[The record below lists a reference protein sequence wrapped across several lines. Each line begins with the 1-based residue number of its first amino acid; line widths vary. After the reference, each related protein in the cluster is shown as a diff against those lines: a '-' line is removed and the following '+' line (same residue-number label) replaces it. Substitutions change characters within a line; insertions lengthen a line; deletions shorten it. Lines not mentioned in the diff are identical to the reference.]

1 MKKIYQYFE
10 KLYNEDKISQAF
22 LIGNV
27 VFDDVKSEL
36 EETLNSFF
44 FQNNITL
51 EENPDIYLLKT
62 EDGYVSKDK
71 IKELLKNLSTTS
83 QFNNTKVYI
92 IEDTE
97 KMSDTVYNAILKTL
111 EEPSPGIYAILLT
124 NNIDA
129 VKPTIVSR
137 CQKIF
142 VNANKE
148 KETLEENTNIECDEI
163 IENLELNGV
172 ESIAK
177 YNKIY
182 TIISDRDK
190 FIKILYAMLD
200 RYKKVLYDIVNEKND
215 EKNGIIYMKNDIN
228 TLSKKILIIDKFIS
242 LSANYLNKNLMIDR
256 FIIEMWGTNK

>member
-142 VNANKE
+142 VNSSKERKE
-148 KETLEENTNIECDEI
+148 KDENIVIESTEI
-163 IENLELNGV
+163 IENLEKYGI

-177 YNKIY
+177 FNKIY
-182 TIISDRDK
+182 TIINDREK
-190 FIKILYAMLD
+190 FL
-200 RYKKVLYDIVNEKND
+200 KVLYVMMDKYKDALYELVND
-215 EKNGIIYMKNDIN
+215 ENIKKDDIIFMKNDIN
-228 TLSKKILIIDKFIS
+228 SISKKILIIDKYIS
-242 LSANYLNKNLMIDR
+242 LTSNYLNKNLTIDR
-256 FIIEMWGTNK
+256 FIIEMWG